1 MPPKSDSKADKTA
14 GAAATAEGPASFEV
28 ALTRLEEIVNR
39 LERGDITLDESLAAF
54 QEGSGL
60 VRYCLDR
67 LSAAEATVQ
76 ELMAG
81 PGGAPELKPARP
93 GLEGSDDPNA

>member
-1 MPPKSDSKADKTA
+1 MPPKAKPAAAS
-14 GAAATAEGPASFEV
+14 GAADATAPASFEA
-28 ALTRLEEIVNR
+28 ALTRLEELVAA

-60 VRYCLDR
+60 VRFCLDR
-67 LSAAEATVQ
+67 LSAAETTVQ

-81 PGGAPELKPARP
+81 AGGAPEVKPARP
-93 GLEGSDDPNA
+93 GLEGTDDTDA